1 MMTKT
6 TPDTMRA
13 AFRTPDGTYEVS
25 ETDMLDVGADHILL
39 RIKACGICGGDVH
52 FWRQPVERLTGLRF
66 GHEYAGEVVETGDG
80 VEGFSPGEAVAFEP
94 LVMLARCGKC
104 IYCRTGRYHLCSS
117 RYGQL
122 HAPAYAGFAEY
133 ACVPAEH
140 CYKMPDGLSF
150 EEAAV
155 AEPLAVAVHAV
166 HRVPITPG
174 DVVVVIGAGAIG
186 LLTLQTARAMGAHV
200 VALDVLDSHLD
211 IARSV
216 GAEVTVNTAKED
228 AKEVVDKLT
237 GGLGADIA
245 FEAVGGGAP
254 TIPLALSLVRSGGKV
269 GIIGVFDREHDEDV
283 ALQVQ
288 RFEKDLIG
296 VSGYT
301 HWGNR
306 TEYEIGLD
314 MLVRGEVDAKKVITH
329 LFPLDDINEAFD
341 TAKNTRDTGAIK
353 VVIQP

>member
-1 MMTKT
+1 MTGKSNES
-6 TPDTMRA
+6 MRA
-13 AFRTPDGTYEVS
+13 AFRTPDGTYEVR
-25 ETDMLDVGADHILL
+25 ETEMLETTSDHVLL
-39 RIKACGICGGDVH
+39 RVKAAGICGGDVH

-80 VEGFSPGEAVAFEP
+80 VEGFSPGDAVAFEP
-94 LVMLARCGKC
+94 LVMLTRCGKC

-122 HAPAYAGFAEY
+122 HVPAYAGFAEY
-133 ACVPAEH
+133 ACVPAEN
-140 CYKMPDGLSF
+140 CYKIPDGLSF

-186 LLTLQTARAMGAHV
+186 LLTIQTARALGAHV
-200 VALDVLDSHLD
+200 VALDVVDSHLD
-211 IARSV
+211 VARSV
-216 GAEVTVNTAKED
+216 GAEVTVNNAKED

-254 TIPLALSLVRSGGKV
+254 TIPLALSLVRGGGKV

-296 VSGYT
+296 VSGFT

-306 TEYEIGLD
+306 TEYEIGLH
-314 MLVRGEVDAKKVITH
+314 MLGRGDVDVKPVITH
-329 LFPLDDINEAFD
+329 TFKLDEINDAFD
-341 TAKNTRDTGAIK
+341 TAKNTQETGAIK
-353 VVIQP
+353 VIIKP